1 MVKKFNLSEAAADIL
16 SKSVSGAMSK
26 RTDGPSRL
34 PASVVAGQKDVGKI
48 GDSPDSSEDAL
59 PDYTKGVPTATPPGA
74 TPPVGS
80 EPKKMFSKQPGQE
93 KAADAG
99 EAGMATT
106 QGADDT
112 VETIRDRKSGVK
124 SKQMF
129 AKNNGATFQSYAGQN
144 EEVDEDGNVIEEDI
158 ETLDEL
164 SVNTLNRVRGA
175 AVRAASDAS
184 RDGDEAKAN
193 KRNDLAGRASNQAEL
208 KNRTAGLKPSGQH
221 TMGEEEGHE
230 DAKQD
235 KAMMK
240 KMMAKKGLKEDIDAM
255 LQGEDLSEEFVSK
268 ATTIFEAAV
277 MSRVEELAEEVE
289 AQLHEQFEQA
299 VEELKEDFAA
309 KIDDYLNYMVEEWM
323 KENELAIESGLRAE
337 IVEDFIGGLK
347 NLFAEHYIDIPEEK
361 VDVVQEMADKVEELE
376 AKLNEE
382 ISRSI
387 EFKKE
392 INEHK
397 RIQALQTVCEGLT
410 QTQVEKLKSLAES
423 VEFTSEEEFAD
434 KLSTLKEAYTPSGV
448 KAAEKSVLEEGV
460 EVPEDKPTNASSD
473 PLINA
478 AVNSISKSVAK

>member
-1 MVKKFNLSEAAADIL
+1 MKKITGQPSE
-16 SKSVSGAMSK
+16 KGSVEAPEGK
-26 RTDGPSRL
+26 PGT
-34 PASVVAGQKDVGKI
+34 QK
-48 GDSPDSSEDAL
+48 
-59 PDYTKGVPTATPPGA
+59 
-74 TPPVGS
+74 
-80 EPKKMFSKQPGQE
+80 ME
-93 KAADAG
+93 KN
-99 EAGMATT
+99 
-106 QGADDT
+106 
-112 VETIRDRKSGVK
+112 K
-124 SKQMF
+124 
-129 AKNNGATFQSYAGQN
+129 GATFQSYGQKN
-144 EEVDEDGNVIEEDI
+144 EDEELDGEVVAEAEDKED
-158 ETLDEL
+158 
-164 SVNTLNRVRGA
+164 
-175 AVRAASDAS
+175 
-184 RDGDEAKAN
+184 
-193 KRNDLAGRASNQAEL
+193 
-208 KNRTAGLKPSGQH
+208 
-221 TMGEEEGHE
+221 HE
-230 DAKQD
+230 DEKKD

-240 KMMAKKGLKEDIDAM
+240 KMMAKKGLKEDIDAL

-277 MSRVEELAEEVE
+277 MSRVEEIAEEVE

-397 RIQALQTVCEGLT
+397 KVQAVQAVCEGLT

-423 VEFTSEEEFAD
+423 VEFTTEEEFTE
-434 KLSTLKEAYTPSGV
+434 KVSTLKEAYAPSNV
-448 KAAEKSVLEEGV
+448 KAGEKSALEEGV
-460 EVPEDKPTNASSD
+460 EVPEDKPSKASSD

-478 AVNSISKSVAK
+478 AVNSISKSVQK

>member
-16 SKSVSGAMSK
+16 NKSISSAKKGTEGTSK
-26 RTDGPSRL
+26 L
-34 PASVVAGQKDVGKI
+34 PTSVVAGQKDVGEI
-48 GDSPDSSEDAL
+48 GTEVTKTTDSGPDA
-59 PDYTKGVPTATPPGA
+59 TKGVATATPPGA

-80 EPKKMFSKQPGQE
+80 DPMKKLSGQPAEQGSV
-93 KAADAG
+93 
-99 EAGMATT
+99 EAPEGKP
-106 QGADDT
+106 G
-112 VETIRDRKSGVK
+112 
-124 SKQMF
+124 KQMMD
-129 AKNNGATFQSYAGQN
+129 KNKNGVGIQSYGGQKN
-144 EEVDEDGNVIEEDI
+144 EEVEENGEVVSEAED
-158 ETLDEL
+158 
-164 SVNTLNRVRGA
+164 
-175 AVRAASDAS
+175 
-184 RDGDEAKAN
+184 K
-193 KRNDLAGRASNQAEL
+193 
-208 KNRTAGLKPSGQH
+208 
-221 TMGEEEGHE
+221 EGHE
-230 DAKQD
+230 DEKQD

-240 KMMAKKGLKEDIDAM
+240 KMMAKKGLKEDIDAL

-277 MSRVEELAEEVE
+277 MSRVEEIAEEVE
-289 AQLHEQFEQA
+289 SQLHEQFEQA

-397 RIQALQTVCEGLT
+397 KVQAVQAVCEGLT

-423 VEFTSEEEFAD
+423 VEFTTEEDFTE
-434 KLSTLKEAYTPSGV
+434 KLSTLKEAYTPSNV
-448 KAAEKSVLEEGV
+448 KAGEKSALEEGV
-460 EVPEDKPTNASSD
+460 EVPEDKPSKASAD

-478 AVNSISKSVAK
+478 VVNSISKSVAK

>member
-16 SKSVSGAMSK
+16 NKSISSAKKGTEGS
-26 RTDGPSRL
+26 SRL
-34 PASVVAGQKDVGKI
+34 PTSVVAGQKEVGEI
-48 GDSPDSSEDAL
+48 GTEVTKTTDSGPDA
-59 PDYTKGVPTATPPGA
+59 TKGVPTATPPGA

-80 EPKKMFSKQPGQE
+80 EPMKKITGQPSE
-93 KAADAG
+93 KG
-99 EAGMATT
+99 SVEAPEGKPGT
-106 QGADDT
+106 QKM
-112 VETIRDRKSGVK
+112 E
-124 SKQMF
+124 
-129 AKNNGATFQSYAGQN
+129 KNKGATFQSYGQN
-144 EEVDEDGNVIEEDI
+144 NEDEELDGEVVAEAEDKED
-158 ETLDEL
+158 
-164 SVNTLNRVRGA
+164 
-175 AVRAASDAS
+175 
-184 RDGDEAKAN
+184 
-193 KRNDLAGRASNQAEL
+193 
-208 KNRTAGLKPSGQH
+208 
-221 TMGEEEGHE
+221 HE
-230 DAKQD
+230 DEKKD

-240 KMMAKKGLKEDIDAM
+240 KMMAKKGLKEDIDAL

-299 VEELKEDFAA
+299 VEELKEDFAS

-382 ISRSI
+382 IQNSI
-387 EFKKE
+387 QVRKE
-392 INEHK
+392 LNEQK
-397 RIQALQTVCEGLT
+397 RIQAVQAVCEGLT

-423 VEFTSEEEFAD
+423 VEFTTEEEVAE
-434 KLSTLKEAYTPSGV
+434 KLNTLKEAYAPSKTV
-448 KAAEKSVLEEGV
+448 KAAEKSALEEGV
-460 EVPEDKPTNASSD
+460 EVPEDKPSKASTD

-478 AVNSISKSVAK
+478 VVNSISKSVAK

>member
-16 SKSVSGAMSK
+16 NKSVSGAMSK
-26 RTDGPSRL
+26 RTDGPSKL
-34 PASVVAGQKDVGKI
+34 PTSVVAGQKDVGDI
-48 GDSPDSSEDAL
+48 GTDVMKTTDSGPEA
-59 PDYTKGVPTATPPGA
+59 TKGVPTATPPGA

-80 EPKKMFSKQPGQE
+80 EPMKKVTGQPAE
-93 KAADAG
+93 KGSVEDPEG
-99 EAGMATT
+99 KPGT
-106 QGADDT
+106 Q
-112 VETIRDRKSGVK
+112 K
-124 SKQMF
+124 M
-129 AKNNGATFQSYAGQN
+129 AKNKGATFQSYGQKN
-144 EEVDEDGNVIEEDI
+144 EDEELDGEVVAEAEDKEE
-158 ETLDEL
+158 
-164 SVNTLNRVRGA
+164 
-175 AVRAASDAS
+175 
-184 RDGDEAKAN
+184 
-193 KRNDLAGRASNQAEL
+193 
-208 KNRTAGLKPSGQH
+208 
-221 TMGEEEGHE
+221 HE
-230 DAKQD
+230 DEKQD

-240 KMMAKKGLKEDIDAM
+240 KMMAKKGLKEDIDAL

-277 MSRVEELAEEVE
+277 MSRVEEIAEEVE
-289 AQLHEQFEQA
+289 AQLHEQFDQA

-337 IVEDFIGGLK
+337 IVEDFIGGLH
-347 NLFAEHYIDIPEEK
+347 NLFKEHYIDIPEEK

-382 ISRSI
+382 ISRSV

-397 RIQALQTVCEGLT
+397 KVQAVQAVCEGLT

-423 VEFTSEEEFAD
+423 VEFTTEEEFTE
-434 KLSTLKEAYTPSGV
+434 KVNTLKEAYAPSNV
-448 KAAEKSVLEEGV
+448 KAGEKSALEEGV
-460 EVPEDKPTNASSD
+460 EVPEDKPSKASTD